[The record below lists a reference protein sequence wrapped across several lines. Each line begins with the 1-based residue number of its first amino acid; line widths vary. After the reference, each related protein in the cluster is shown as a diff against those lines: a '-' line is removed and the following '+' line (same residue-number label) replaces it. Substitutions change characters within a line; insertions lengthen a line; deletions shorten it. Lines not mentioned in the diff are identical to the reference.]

1 MKLLYFDCP
10 MGAAGDMLMSA
21 LLDIHPNPQKFID
34 KMNSMGLE
42 GVSFIREKAK
52 SSGIAGTHVK
62 VTVNGTVEDCA
73 PPHHHSHAT
82 SSALGEHHHEHTHH
96 HEHNH
101 SHHEHRSLDD
111 IDKIINKLD
120 ISDKVKNDA
129 SSVYRIIAEAESA
142 MHGETVV
149 DIHFH
154 EVGRLDAIADI
165 VGVCSLIEEL
175 DPNKIISSPI
185 CVGFGTVHAAH
196 GILPV
201 PAPATALIL
210 KDVPIY
216 SGTVQGELCTPTGA
230 ALLKY
235 FADDFEQ
242 MPQIVIQNTGYGIGT
257 KQFAEAPNCVRAVI
271 GESGTDAQN
280 ISELCCNLDDM
291 TPEDIGYASQKLF
304 EAGALDVFTVPIGM
318 KKNRP
323 GILLSCLCKLSDRSK
338 MLELIF
344 KHTSTIGI
352 REYKCERYT
361 LDRREEIIK
370 TEHGDITQKIST
382 GYGVSKTKPEYDDI
396 VKIANKLNIS
406 LSEAR
411 KLI

>member
-1 MKLLYFDCP
+1 

-21 LLDIHPNPQKFID
+21 LLDIHPDPDRFID
-34 KMNSMGLE
+34 KMNGMGLE
-42 GVSFIREKAK
+42 GVSFIREKTK
-52 SSGIAGTHVK
+52 SGGIAGTHVK
-62 VTVNGTVEDCA
+62 VTINGTVEDCA
-73 PPHHHSHAT
+73 PQHRHHSHDA
-82 SSALGEHHHEHTHH
+82 SSASEKHQ

-101 SHHEHRSLDD
+101 HHGHNHDHHEHRSLDD

-120 ISDKVKNDA
+120 VSDKVKNDA
-129 SSVYRIIAEAESA
+129 SSIYRIIAEAESIV
-142 MHGETVV
+142 HGETVV

-165 VGVCSLIEEL
+165 VGVCSLIE
-175 DPNKIISSPI
+175 DINPDKIISSPI

-216 SGTVQGELCTPTGA
+216 SGEVQGELCTPTGA

-235 FADDFEQ
+235 FADDFES
-242 MPQIVIQNTGYGIGT
+242 MPRIVIQKSGYGIGT
-257 KQFAEAPNCVRAVI
+257 KQFSEAPNCVRAVL
-271 GESGTDAQN
+271 GESGSDTQN
-280 ISELCCNLDDM
+280 VSELCCNLDDM
-291 TPEDIGYASQKLF
+291 TPEDIGYAAQKLF
-304 EAGALDVFTVPIGM
+304 DGGALDVFTTPIGM

-323 GILLSCLCKLSDRSK
+323 GILLSCLCKPSDRAK

-344 KHTSTIGI
+344 KYTSTIGI
-352 REYKCERYT
+352 REYTCRRYT
-361 LDRREEIIK
+361 LDRREETIN
-370 TEHGDITQKIST
+370 TRHGDITQKIST
-382 GYGVSKTKPEYDDI
+382 GYGVSKIKPEYDDI
-396 VKIANKLNIS
+396 VRIADKLDIS